1 MTKYLCKLESGRDF
15 VITAEDDMSAAYEA
29 TEEARWFDDYLVAL
43 TNGVLLNVY
52 LQSYLNQ

>member
-29 TEEARWFDDYLVAL
+29 TEEARWFDDYLIDL
-43 TNGVLLNVY
+43 TPLNDV
-52 LQSYLNQ
+52 